1 MSIRPSLEKA
11 WRGLL
16 LVLPL
21 LVPVH
26 LLLTGLGTLPLI
38 DPDEGRNAAIGWA
51 MQRDGSWLVPS
62 YDGLP
67 YLDKPAWFFKAVGLA
82 MGWLGPSEL
91 AARLPSALSALFLLL
106 VVFGFCRRYHDRRTA
121 VLAVGVVGSLPLF
134 VALGRYVIFD
144 MMLALPVCVAI
155 LAGFAATTTGPVPAR
170 RWQLLSM
177 AAVGIATLIKG
188 PVGALVPWLVLLVF
202 YRIDGQRGAVR
213 RLFGGWNLPV
223 FVAIVLPWFVGLS
236 LERPDFP
243 YYGLVRESLLRFT
256 TNEFHRAQPFWF
268 YLPVIG
274 LALGAWA
281 LVLPEAAL
289 AAWRARTRLGRADRL
304 MIAWAVV
311 VLLFFSVS
319 QSKLPGYVLTA
330 AIALGILVARL
341 FALALAAP
349 DGTAARIV
357 HRAGIA
363 SLGLAALVSCAG
375 LAVLASAGLTTWLGT
390 VLAMPELSVVRA
402 AAGLVASALLSIAI
416 GVPGVTGRR
425 PGLIYGA
432 ILSLPVLLPVLVLPA
447 SVDAV
452 ASRSASELAA
462 AIRRQ
467 AGQNEVACFACL
479 PPGLPF
485 YLKRD
490 VTVISTRAGA
500 EIQSN
505 YVPYTLAGAA
515 SWPARIVPAAGLDAW
530 LGSRTEPWFLLTR
543 ARDVPALR
551 ELMGEP
557 SARFAPVGVG
567 DYQGILVTPMGIR

>member
-1 MSIRPSLEKA
+1 MSIRPGLARA

-21 LVPVH
+21 IVPVH
-26 LLLTGLGTLPLI
+26 LLLTGLGILPLL

-51 MQRDGSWLVPS
+51 MQRDGGWLVPS

-106 VVFGFCRRYHDRRTA
+106 VVFGFCRRQHDRRTA

-144 MMLALPVCVAI
+144 MMLALPVGVAI
-155 LAGFAATTTGPVPAR
+155 LAGFAATTAGPVQAR
-170 RWQLLSM
+170 RWRLLSM
-177 AAVGIATLIKG
+177 AAAGIATLIKG
-188 PVGALVPWLVLLVF
+188 PVGALVPWLVLLAF
-202 YRIDGQRGAVR
+202 DRIEGRRGAAR
-213 RLFGGWNLPV
+213 RLFGGWNLAL
-223 FVAIVLPWFVGLS
+223 FTAIVLPWFVGLS
-236 LERPDFP
+236 IERPDFP

-256 TNEFHRAQPFWF
+256 TNEFHRAQPVWF
-268 YLPVIG
+268 YLPVIL
-274 LALGAWA
+274 LALGPWA
-281 LVLPEAAL
+281 LVLPEAAV
-289 AAWRARTRLGRADRL
+289 AAWRARARLTSADRL
-304 MIAWAVV
+304 MIVWAVV
-311 VLLFFSVS
+311 VLLFFSAS
-319 QSKLPGYVLTA
+319 HSKLPGYVLTA

-363 SLGLAALVSCAG
+363 SLGLAALVSCTG
-375 LAVLASAGLTTWLGT
+375 LAVLASATLTTRLGT
-390 VLAMPELSVVRA
+390 ALAMPELSVVRA
-402 AAGLVASALLSIAI
+402 AAGLVASAFLSIAI

-425 PGLIYGA
+425 PGLVYAAMLG
-432 ILSLPVLLPVLVLPA
+432 LPVLLPVLVLPA
-447 SVDAV
+447 GVDAV
-452 ASRSASELAA
+452 ASRSARELAT
-462 AIRRQ
+462 AIERQ
-467 AGQNEVACFACL
+467 AGTSEVACFACL

-485 YLKRD
+485 YLGRD
-490 VTVISTRAGA
+490 VTVISTRGGA

-515 SWPARIVPAAGLDAW
+515 GWPTRIVPAAGLAAW
-530 LGSRTEPWFLLTR
+530 LGGRTEPWFLLAR
-543 ARDVPALR
+543 ARDLP
-551 ELMGEP
+551 ELHELIGTR
-557 SARFAPVGVG
+557 AGGFAPVGVG
-567 DYQGILVTPMGIR
+567 DYQGVLIEPEDGR